1 MELVYENLWLAWL
14 AVSIVCLI
22 IELNSGDLYFLCFAM
37 GALVSVIL
45 DLCGAPIWC
54 QVLFWALA
62 SMLCVFFAR
71 PSLAK
76 RLHNRQERNSN
87 ADALI
92 GVTGVVT
99 TDIPAS
105 GYGYVKISGDEWR
118 SVSESGEPI
127 PSGTTVTV
135 VKRESTLLTV
145 K

>member
-1 MELVYENLWLAWL
+1 M
-14 AVSIVCLI
+14 
-22 IELNSGDLYFLCFAM
+22 
-37 GALVSVIL
+37 
-45 DLCGAPIWC
+45 
-54 QVLFWALA
+54 
-62 SMLCVFFAR
+62 
-71 PSLAK
+71 
-76 RLHNRQERNSN
+76 HNRQERNSN

-135 VKRESTLLTV
+135 VKRESTILTV